1 MGRVIVNCGETS
13 KFYGFAG
20 HIEDLNTSIVPP
32 KALNIAKIMDV
43 VKLGDS
49 TVQLSEMFSDKL
61 KVSDKYGDGI
71 KVLHK
76 NDSRTAYENFYG
88 RKDIKLADKLKSGLT
103 LSLREELITNGFIK
117 PLR

>member
-1 MGRVIVNCGETS
+1 MGRVIVNCGEIS
-13 KFYGFAG
+13 KYFGFSG

-61 KVSDKYGDGI
+61 KLSDKYGDGI

-76 NDSRTAYENFYG
+76 NDSRTAYENFHG